1 MRETE
6 NRRDAFREEHMA
18 TAPKALIVDDHPLF
32 RDALET
38 ALALASGSTAHS
50 VHAGSIKEALEQV
63 EADTFNLILLDLNLA
78 DANGFS
84 GLARLQSEGV
94 DCSIV
99 VVSAT
104 EADGVFL
111 QAKTLGAAGYLPK
124 SLGLEDLAAALA
136 MVMDGGEWFPETG
149 DQPGDNEAEAER
161 IASLTPAQR
170 RVINGLSDG
179 LLNKQIAYEM
189 GISEATVKAHMTAI
203 FRKLGANNR
212 TQALLIY
219 NSAIGLNDHSAA

>member
-1 MRETE
+1 VAE
-6 NRRDAFREEHMA
+6 
-18 TAPKALIVDDHPLF
+18 APKALIVDDHPLF

-38 ALALASGSTAHS
+38 ALSLASGSTAQAI
-50 VHAGSIKEALEQV
+50 HAGSIKEAMRHLEETV
-63 EADTFNLILLDLNLA
+63 PSLITLDLNLA
-78 DANGFS
+78 DANGFN
-84 GLARLQSEGV
+84 GLARLQANGV
-94 DCSIV
+94 SCPIV

-104 EADGVFL
+104 ESGAAFQ

-124 SLGLEDLAAALA
+124 SLGLDELAAALA
-136 MVMDGGEWFPETG
+136 TVLDGGTWFPVMK
-149 DQPGDNEAEAER
+149 DNASVTADGTDR
-161 IASLTPAQR
+161 VASLTPAQR
-170 RVINGLSDG
+170 RVVTGLSDG

-219 NSAIGLNDHSAA
+219 KAALGLDDHSAA

>member
-1 MRETE
+1 
-6 NRRDAFREEHMA
+6 MA
-18 TAPKALIVDDHPLF
+18 TALKALIVDDHPLF

-38 ALALASGSTAHS
+38 ALSLASGATAIAF
-50 VHAGSIKEALEQV
+50 HASSIKEALEHSSA
-63 EADTFNLILLDLNLA
+63 EKFNLILLDLNLA
-78 DANGFS
+78 DASGFD
-84 GLARLQSEGV
+84 GLARLQTDGV
-94 DCSIV
+94 ACPIV

-104 EADGVFL
+104 ESDSAFQ
-111 QAKTLGAAGYLPK
+111 QAETLGAAGYLPK
-124 SLGLEDLAAALA
+124 SLSLDDLAAALA
-136 MVMDGGEWFPETG
+136 TVLDGGQWFPETNDDTSG
-149 DQPGDNEAEAER
+149 LGKEAER
-161 IASLTPAQR
+161 VATLTPAQR

-219 NSAIGLNDHSAA
+219 KSALGLDDHSAA

>member
-1 MRETE
+1 
-6 NRRDAFREEHMA
+6 MA

-38 ALALASGSTAHS
+38 ALSLASGATAHS
-50 VHAGSIKEALEQV
+50 VHAGSIREALEHIGA
-63 EADTFNLILLDLNLA
+63 ETFNLILLDLNLT
-78 DANGFS
+78 DANGFN
-84 GLARLQSEGV
+84 GLARLQSEGL
-94 DCSIV
+94 DCPIV

-104 EADGVFL
+104 ESDGVFQ

-124 SLGLEDLAAALA
+124 SLGLDDLAAALA
-136 MVMDGGEWFPETG
+136 TVMDGGEWFPETSAENAEG
-149 DQPGDNEAEAER
+149 EAEAER
-161 IASLTPAQR
+161 VASLTPAQR

-219 NSAIGLNDHSAA
+219 NSALGLNDHSAA